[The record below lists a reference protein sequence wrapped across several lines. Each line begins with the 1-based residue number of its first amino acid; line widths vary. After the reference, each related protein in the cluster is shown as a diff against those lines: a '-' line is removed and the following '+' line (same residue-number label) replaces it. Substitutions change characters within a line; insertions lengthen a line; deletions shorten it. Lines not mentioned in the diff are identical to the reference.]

1 MARLMAGLK
10 LDQSRLH
17 GFVWGGACLLTLL
30 PATTHDY
37 GKARHSAKTKTS
49 CPRPPAPCR
58 KELCR

>member
-37 GKARHSAKTKTS
+37 GKARHSAKTKT
-49 CPRPPAPCR
+49 
-58 KELCR
+58 